1 MEYVYAFYNIIGWFG
16 LIILVLALIGML
28 TTQGS
33 K

>member
-1 MEYVYAFYNIIGWFG
+1 MEYIYGFYNIIGWFG

-28 TTQGS
+28 TTQGG